1 MTRLFIILI
10 ISISLSCCQNKT
22 TNKSKIIGVY
32 DDSLGSKSKSD
43 SFIQLQVILIDKV
56 DTIQLP
62 PYCGSLILDM
72 TLKYKVIKVIS
83 GDYNESTILINHIC
97 PREAIQNK
105 WVKNDTVY
113 NYKLKR
119 RQIKQLD
126 KTTTM
131 RDYEIVK

>member
-1 MTRLFIILI
+1 MKKLFIILI
-10 ISISLSCCQNKT
+10 IIISLFSCQNKT
-22 TNKSKIIGVY
+22 IDKSKTTQGY
-32 DDSLGSKSKSD
+32 DNYLSSKSD
-43 SFIQLQVILIDKV
+43 SLIQLKVILIDKV

-62 PYCGSLILDM
+62 PYCGSLIFDM

-83 GDYNESTILINHIC
+83 GDYIESTILINHIC

-105 WVKNDTVY
+105 WVKNDTIY